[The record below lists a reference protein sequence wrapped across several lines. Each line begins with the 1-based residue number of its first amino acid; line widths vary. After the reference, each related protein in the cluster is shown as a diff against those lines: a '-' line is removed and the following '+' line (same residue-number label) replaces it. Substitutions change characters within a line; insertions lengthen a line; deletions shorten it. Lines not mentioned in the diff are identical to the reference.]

1 MKLTAL
7 HCAWIFPCKACW
19 TQTHSSLCMIHVLIW
34 ITIRHFQHFLYGCDA
49 VCPEI
54 TAMWGLT
61 TAFTQALYHYTDLS
75 RTHLCDGVL
84 SIFYRYENNSFH
96 PEQHQMCCFSSMRY
110 NQTINSLRYLS
121 SYPPVIRCA
130 PLTPGSPAHT
140 RWSALLRSQACFPA
154 TYSLMISWE
163 RFCASSV
170 RPAVLLNQCTA
181 ARSNLLQEAGP
192 SRAYSFTHWL
202 AERDVFAHWSV
213 HTSISCMR
221 WARPE
226 STRGTV
232 EYR

>member
-1 MKLTAL
+1 M
-7 HCAWIFPCKACW
+7 
-19 TQTHSSLCMIHVLIW
+19 
-34 ITIRHFQHFLYGCDA
+34 
-49 VCPEI
+49 
-54 TAMWGLT
+54 
-61 TAFTQALYHYTDLS
+61 
-75 RTHLCDGVL
+75 
-84 SIFYRYENNSFH
+84 
-96 PEQHQMCCFSSMRY
+96 
-110 NQTINSLRYLS
+110 
-121 SYPPVIRCA
+121 IRCA

-140 RWSALLRSQACFPA
+140 RWPALLRSQACFPA

-181 ARSNLLQEAGP
+181 ARSNLMQEAGL

-226 STRGTV
+226 VHGALWSIASGSVSQFQILQQYYIILYYIILYYIILYYIILYYIILYYIILYYIKRCFMHIV
-232 EYR
+232 V

>member
-1 MKLTAL
+1 MQFVLKSQQCEAWPQPL
-7 HCAWIFPCKACW
+7 HKPFTI
-19 TQTHSSLCMIHVLIW
+19 TLIY
-34 ITIRHFQHFLYGCDA
+34 LEA
-49 VCPEI
+49 
-54 TAMWGLT
+54 
-61 TAFTQALYHYTDLS
+61 
-75 RTHLCDGVL
+75 HLCDGVL
-84 SIFYRYENNSFH
+84 SIFPIVTKIIVSTQNN
-96 PEQHQMCCFSSMRY
+96 HQMCCFSSMRY
-110 NQTINSLRYLS
+110 NQTINSQIS
-121 SYPPVIRCA
+121 V
-130 PLTPGSPAHT
+130 PLTLQWSDVHPWLPGLQRTLDDQHYS
-140 RWSALLRSQACFPA
+140 RSQACFPA

-213 HTSISCMR
+213 HTSISCLR